1 MIQCKLTG
9 RCKITAAIE
18 ISGRMLKKEEGF
30 RAKPYLCSEGFP
42 TWGYGEKIG
51 DKYEALPNI
60 TTTEPEAY
68 KKMLAT
74 VTGNEKTILNNP
86 DLYRC
91 YFHLNDARKAVM
103 LSIAYQIGIY
113 GVLKFKKMLGALER
127 ADYSA
132 AADEMLNSLAAR
144 QTPAR
149 WKRNA
154 EQMRSGELNAY
165 YQS

>member
-1 MIQCKLTG
+1 M
-9 RCKITAAIE
+9 TAAIE

-42 TWGYGEKIG
+42 TIGYGQKIG
-51 DKYEALPNI
+51 DKYESLPDI
-60 TTTEPEAY
+60 ETTEPEAY
-68 KKMLAT
+68 KKMLGMNEA
-74 VTGNEKTILNNP
+74 NEKTYLNNP
-86 DLYRC
+86 DIYRC
-91 YFHLNDARKAVM
+91 YFHLNDNRKAVM

-113 GVLKFKKMLGALER
+113 GVLKFKKLLAALER
-127 ADYSA
+127 ADYST

-154 EQMRSGELNAY
+154 EQMRTGELNDY

>member
-1 MIQCKLTG
+1 M
-9 RCKITAAIE
+9 TAAIE

-30 RAKPYLCSEGFP
+30 RAKPYLCSEGYP
-42 TWGYGEKIG
+42 TIGYGEKIG

-60 TTTEPEAY
+60 ETTEPEAY
-68 KKMLAT
+68 KKMLAMNE
-74 VTGNEKTILNNP
+74 VNEKTFLNNP

-113 GVLKFKKMLGALER
+113 GVLKFKKMLGALEN
-127 ADYSA
+127 ANYSG

-144 QTPAR
+144 KTPTR

-154 EQMRSGELNAY
+154 EQMRTGELNAFY
-165 YQS
+165 KS

>member
-1 MIQCKLTG
+1 M
-9 RCKITAAIE
+9 TAAIE

-42 TWGYGEKIG
+42 TIGYGEKIG
-51 DKYEALPNI
+51 EKYEPLPNI

-74 VTGNEKTILNNP
+74 ITANEKTILNNP

>member
-1 MIQCKLTG
+1 M
-9 RCKITAAIE
+9 TASIE

-30 RAKPYLCSEGFP
+30 RAKPYLCSEGYP
-42 TWGYGEKIG
+42 TIGYGVKIG
-51 DKYEALPNI
+51 DKYEPLPDI
-60 TTTEPEAY
+60 ETTEPIAY
-68 KKMLAT
+68 RKMMGM
-74 VTGNEKTILNNP
+74 VEVNEKTLLNNP

-132 AADEMLNSLAAR
+132 AADEMLNSLAAK

-154 EQMRSGELNAY
+154 EQMRSGELNAFY
-165 YQS
+165 KS

>member
-1 MIQCKLTG
+1 M
-9 RCKITAAIE
+9 TAAIE

-30 RAKPYLCSEGFP
+30 KAKPYLCSEGFP

-51 DKYEALPNI
+51 DKYEPLPNI

-68 KKMLAT
+68 KKMLAMNSA
-74 VTGNEKTILNNP
+74 NEKTYLNNP